1 MSIITIA
8 REHGAW
14 TADASKMLAE
24 KLNAALLT
32 KEELEKRLLEAG
44 LKAKLFQRY
53 DERKPG
59 FFSAFSPDQ
68 DIYLLYLKTIMLQAA
83 AEGNVV
89 VLGRGAHLLLDDLPN
104 CLRIRLVAPI
114 EFRLKRLQKEYGFDE
129 ETANRMI
136 HKCDA
141 DRAGFCNFHFNEE
154 WSNAALYDLTINTE
168 KLTDERLVNGI
179 AEQVAVRITEEN
191 EAEAARL
198 IKNRLLAQKI
208 ATALLIEQKISLAFL
223 EINVDDDGK
232 VTLLGAT
239 TTPAA
244 THQAAETAAKIP
256 GVTSVENK
264 IRVAFEVA
272 HNAPHRG

>member
-14 TADASKMLAE
+14 TAETSRKLAD

-32 KEELEKRLLEAG
+32 KDELEKRLLDAG
-44 LKAKLFQRY
+44 MKAKLFQRY

-83 AEGNVV
+83 AAGNVV
-89 VLGRGAHLLLDDLPN
+89 VLGRGAHLLLGDLPN
-104 CLRIRLVAPI
+104 CLRIRLVAPTEI
-114 EFRLKRLQKEYGFDE
+114 RLNRLQKEYGWDE

-168 KLTDERLVNGI
+168 KLSDEKLVNGI
-179 AEQVAVRITEEN
+179 AAQIAARISDEDEK
-191 EAEAARL
+191 EAAKL
-198 IKNRLLAQKI
+198 IKNRLLAQQV
-208 ATALLIEQKISLAFL
+208 ATALLVEQKISLAFL
-223 EINVDDDGK
+223 EVNADDDGRI
-232 VTLLGAT
+232 TLLGAT
-239 TTPAA
+239 NTPAA
-244 THQAAETAAKIP
+244 TRLAEETAARIP
-256 GVTSVENK
+256 GVTAVDNK
-264 IRVAFEVA
+264 IRVAFEIA
-272 HNAPHRG
+272 QNAPHRS

>member
-14 TADASKMLAE
+14 TAEASRKLAE
-24 KLNAALLT
+24 RLNAALLT

-44 LKAKLFQRY
+44 MKAKLFQRY

-83 AEGNVV
+83 DAGNVV
-89 VLGRGAHLLLDDLPN
+89 VLGRGAHLLLGDLPN
-104 CLRIRLVAPI
+104 CLRIRLVAPM
-114 EFRLKRLQKEYGFDE
+114 ETRLARLQKEYAWDE

-154 WSNAALYDLTINTE
+154 WANAALYDLTINTA
-168 KLTDERLVNGI
+168 KLTDEQLIGLI
-179 AEQVAVRITEEN
+179 ADQAAARITPD
-191 EAEAARL
+191 AEKTAARL
-198 IKNRLLAQKI
+198 IKNRLLAQQV
-208 ATALLIEQKISLAFL
+208 ATALLVEQKISLAFL
-223 EINVDDDGK
+223 EVEADDEGR

-256 GVTSVENK
+256 GVTAVDNK
-264 IRVAFEVA
+264 IRVAFEIA
-272 HNAPHRG
+272 QNAPHRA